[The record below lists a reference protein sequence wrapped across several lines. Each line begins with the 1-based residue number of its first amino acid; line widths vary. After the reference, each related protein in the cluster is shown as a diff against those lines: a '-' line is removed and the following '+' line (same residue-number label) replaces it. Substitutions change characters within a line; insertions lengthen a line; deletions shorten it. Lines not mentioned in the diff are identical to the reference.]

1 MKVAGIERSY
11 LVFRPPSLD
20 TSKPAPLV
28 VAIHGYGADAM
39 GMEETSHFD
48 DLATKVGFIV
58 VYPEGIDHSWNAGT
72 CCGQNTNDDVAFI
85 KALIERF
92 VSAEHV
98 DPKRLFATGMSNG
111 GFMAQRLGC
120 ELSDQLSAVASVS
133 GSLVTAS
140 CNPSQAVSV
149 LEMHGLDDFLV
160 PYEGGATRGLGQFP
174 PTMSVMKRWA
184 SLDGCAVTPA
194 VTQSGKTT
202 TYTWTKCRDD
212 TNIVLVA
219 IAEAGHKWFRPVFD
233 VDQPDATQ
241 VVWDFFSHSSAR

>member
-1 MKVAGIERSY
+1 
-11 LVFRPPSLD
+11 
-20 TSKPAPLV
+20 
-28 VAIHGYGADAM
+28 
-39 GMEETSHFD
+39 MEETSHFD

-58 VYPEGIDHSWNAGT
+58 VYPEGIDHSWNAGS
-72 CCGQNTNDDVAFI
+72 CCGQNTTDDVAFI

-98 DPKRLFATGMSNG
+98 DPKRVFATGMSNG

-140 CNPSQAVSV
+140 CNPARAVSV

-160 PYEGGATRGLGQFP
+160 PYEGGATQGLGPFP

-184 SLDGCAVTPA
+184 SLDSCALTPA

-202 TYTWTKCRDD
+202 TYTWTKLSR
-212 TNIVLVA
+212 
-219 IAEAGHKWFRPVFD
+219 
-233 VDQPDATQ
+233 
-241 VVWDFFSHSSAR
+241 